1 MTRKPALSR
10 RRVRAALV
18 ALAAAPFGA
27 LAQGLSKRPVR
38 IVVPFTPAAG
48 PDIVA
53 RLLAP
58 RLQARFDQPFFVE
71 NKPGA
76 SGTIGTEMVVKSPPD
91 GHTIMV
97 GPASIVTAPHLYP
110 KISYD
115 VVKDLSAVTNVG
127 STSLALV
134 VHKSAPVSTAREFIA
149 WVRSQP
155 GKLNYGSPGN
165 GTHHH
170 LCMELLKLRAGL
182 DIVHVPYKGSAPAG
196 NDLIAGVIP
205 TMFLPV
211 HVALPKTKAGQLKG
225 A

>member
-1 MTRKPALSR
+1 MR
-10 RRVRAALV
+10 RGLV
-18 ALAAAPFGA
+18 ASRGRFVHALAERAVASLGA
-27 LAQGLSKRPVR
+27 LAQGMSKRPVR

-110 KISYD
+110 KIPYD
-115 VVKDLSAVTNVG
+115 VVKDLTAVTNVG

-134 VHKSAPVSTAREFIA
+134 VHKAVPANTAREFIA
-149 WVRSQP
+149 WVKSQP

-170 LCMELLKLRAGL
+170 FCMELLKLQAGL
-182 DIVHVPYKGSAPAG
+182 ENVRGAHKGLAAP
-196 NDLIAGVIP
+196 
-205 TMFLPV
+205 
-211 HVALPKTKAGQLKG
+211 
-225 A
+225 